1 MEINIIKNRWFNL
14 VSVKARIFMVF
25 LLLMSASISEL
36 SANEI
41 NFTKKEKIFLIT
53 EFKSDKFS
61 WTYLRKI
68 FGHRK
73 LKKIPIVINKNIV
86 NLDPVDHYKD
96 FLSPYS
102 IYQANRFLK
111 RWRTLLKRASQKYLV
126 NKEVIVAVL
135 LVETGLGNIMGD
147 YPVISV
153 FSSII
158 IEYENRK
165 IKMAKI
171 AEPTDRQQ
179 YELKRLSQKDQ
190 WARSQM
196 KALLTIIKRQKKSP
210 FYYKGSY
217 AGAFGIPQFL
227 PTSYLK
233 WGVDSDNNGTVNLY
247 WYPDAIYS
255 VANYLK
261 NHGWKPGL
269 DRKSQEKVI
278 WEYNHSKTY
287 VNTVLNAARKLMK
300 RNEKYSKK

>member
-14 VSVKARIFMVF
+14 VSVKASIFMVF
-25 LLLMSASISEL
+25 LLLMSASMSEL

-61 WTYLRKI
+61 RTYLRKI

-73 LKKIPIVINKNIV
+73 FKKIPIVINKNIV

-147 YPVISV
+147 YPVVSV

-165 IKMAKI
+165 IKMAEI

-190 WARSQM
+190 WARNQM

-287 VNTVLNAARKLMK
+287 VNTVLSAARKLMK